1 MQSAG
6 NVAITEHLITIVSLG
21 VLLLVGLVPSRHEP
35 DSSFLANQR
44 WRYRDLIIVWGVLT
58 AVDFAPSPSVSRM
71 TGLPLWAIDGLATI
85 LFAATVCGD
94 VRWKHRRPW
103 RALGFDQST
112 AFYDTVWS
120 LRIR

>member
-58 AVDFAPSPSVSRM
+58 VIDFAPRQGVSKM
-71 TGLPLWAIDGLATI
+71 TGLPLWVIDGLATL
-85 LFAATVCGD
+85 LFAATVWSV

-103 RALGFDQST
+103 GAPPCLQATEPPAGNGS
-112 AFYDTVWS
+112 
-120 LRIR
+120 